1 MDVPL
6 DKRKHLMKNPM
17 LCKGFKS
24 KADKLPQ
31 NCEKDWQQVLN
42 LLNISLTFAPIEEE
56 DLIQKLIFERA
67 EILEKMDSQLRD
79 GIDLQKEANIG

>member
-1 MDVPL
+1 MSE
-6 DKRKHLMKNPM
+6 
-17 LCKGFKS
+17 FI
-24 KADKLPQ
+24 
-31 NCEKDWQQVLN
+31 N

>member
-1 MDVPL
+1 MTD
-6 DKRKHLMKNPM
+6 DKISIRDAIK
-17 LCKGFKS
+17 CKGFKS